1 MTAGFFLMSA
11 SAPIG
16 IFDSGIGG
24 LTVAKAVKELLP
36 NEQIIYFGD
45 TLHLPY
51 GEKSA
56 SSIRRYVA
64 EISAFLKSK
73 NCKAVLIACN
83 SASSVALD
91 VTRDTLDNET
101 IVLNV
106 IDPLIDYVKNNFK
119 NNTVG
124 VIGTKATI
132 NSNVYQDKLKE
143 HCQVKALST
152 QLLAPMIEEGFI
164 NNRISSTIIEEYLNN
179 PILEGIKALLL
190 GCTHYPMIHNEIDRI
205 YENSVTVLDSNTW
218 IALELKKQLA
228 MVDKLADKQ
237 EKLDE
242 FYVSDKTDSFE
253 RSTRFF
259 FGQAVKLKEVKLT

>member
-1 MTAGFFLMSA
+1 
-11 SAPIG
+11 
-16 IFDSGIGG
+16 
-24 LTVAKAVKELLP
+24 
-36 NEQIIYFGD
+36 
-45 TLHLPY
+45 
-51 GEKSA
+51 
-56 SSIRRYVA
+56 
-64 EISAFLKSK
+64 
-73 NCKAVLIACN
+73 
-83 SASSVALD
+83 
-91 VTRDTLDNET
+91 
-101 IVLNV
+101 
-106 IDPLIDYVKNNFK
+106 
-119 NNTVG
+119 
-124 VIGTKATI
+124 
-132 NSNVYQDKLKE
+132 
-143 HCQVKALST
+143 
-152 QLLAPMIEEGFI
+152 MIEEGFI

>member
-1 MTAGFFLMSA
+1 MIAGFFLMSA

-56 SSIRRYVA
+56 NSIRRYA
-64 EISAFLKSK
+64 TEISAFLKSK

-91 VTRDTLDNET
+91 VTRNNLDTET
-101 IVLNV
+101 ILLNV
-106 IDPLIDYVKNNFK
+106 IDPLTNYVKKNFEHS
-119 NNTVG
+119 TVG

-132 NSNVYQDKLKE
+132 NSRVYQNKLRE

-152 QLLAPMIEEGFI
+152 PLLAPMIEQGFI
-164 NNRISSTIIEEYLNN
+164 NNKISSTIIEEYLNN
-179 PILEGIKALLL
+179 HALEGIKALLL
-190 GCTHYPMIHNEIDRI
+190 GCTHYPMIHNEIDRV
-205 YENSVTVLDSNTW
+205 YKNSVTVLDSNIW
-218 IALELKKQLA
+218 IALELKKQL
-228 MVDKLADKQ
+228 LAINMLAENQ
-237 EKLDE
+237 NNADE

-259 FGQAVKLKEVKLT
+259 FGQTVELKEVKLS

>member
-1 MTAGFFLMSA
+1 MPS

-36 NEQIIYFGD
+36 KEQIIYFGD

-56 SSIRRYVA
+56 NSIRRYA
-64 EISAFLKSK
+64 IEISTFLKSK
-73 NCKAVLIACN
+73 NCKSILIACN
-83 SASSVALD
+83 SASSVAYD
-91 VTRDTLDNET
+91 VTRNNLANDIIL
-101 IVLNV
+101 LNV
-106 IDPLIDYVKNNFK
+106 IDPLTRYVQTSFNNEL
-119 NNTVG
+119 VG

-132 NSNVYQDKLKE
+132 NSKVYQNKLEK
-143 HCQVKALST
+143 HCIVRSLST
-152 QLLAPMIEEGFI
+152 PLLAPMIEEGFI
-164 NNRISSTIIEEYLNN
+164 NNKISSTVIEEYLNN
-179 PILEGIKALLL
+179 PILKGVKALLL

-205 YENSVTVLDSNTW
+205 YKGAVTVLDSNTW
-218 IALELKKQLA
+218 IALELQKQLTA
-228 MVDKLADKQ
+228 TDKLSLAQ
-237 EKLDE
+237 ENPDE

-259 FGQAVKLKEVKLT
+259 FGQSVELKEVKLS